1 MLLVDSKSNRF
12 LILLTED
19 ARWLAEL
26 LVNDGFWVETRDE
39 RALDATEA
47 GLGFVVPRWQV
58 ELIAVEARRFARFT
72 CWADADLVDKRS
84 SVLESGLYAP

>member
-12 LILLTED
+12 LILLTEV

-26 LVNDGFWVETRDE
+26 ANDGFCVASAE

-47 GLGFVVPRWQV
+47 GLGFVAPRWHV
-58 ELIAVEARRFARFT
+58 ELIAVDALRFARLT
-72 CWADADLVDKRS
+72 CCADADLVDRRS
-84 SVLESGLYAP
+84 SVVESGLYAP